1 MFGFLK
7 KKLKEAVEKISG
19 VAETDIGV
27 EEIEEA
33 ERKIEAADEIREDV
47 IKKREL
53 IIESG
58 FELTQEVEKII
69 EKSEEQAHR
78 EIEPI
83 EPEEKRPEETIKEIE
98 EAKEEVIIQELQKEE
113 IEEKIQE
120 KITVEEIIV
129 PKEEKKKGLLERIG
143 MKKPRQEKA
152 LPAGF
157 AVENEKK
164 EEKRKETIF
173 RKIKKT
179 IMEKSLEES
188 DIKDILWELQIG
200 LVENDVAFGA
210 AEKITTDLKNA
221 LLGRSIP
228 KKDIESAVK
237 ESMKKSVMEILD
249 AGKSDIEEKIKS
261 KKPFLIVFLGFNGV
275 GKTTTIARVGHLL
288 KKKGFECVFA
298 AADTWRAGAIQQ
310 IEEHGSRLGIK
321 VIRQDYGSDPA
332 AIIFDAK
339 KYAESHGVD
348 VILADTAG
356 RSHTNV
362 NLVDELK
369 KICRV
374 NKPDLKILVIDALTG
389 NDVVE
394 QARYFDE
401 AVGAD
406 GLIITK
412 ADVYEKGGS
421 ILSAVHTIKKPI
433 FYLGVGQGYDNLQK
447 FDAVKI
453 AEGLLE

>member
-19 VAETDIGV
+19 IAEPDIGI

-53 IIESG
+53 IVESG

-69 EKSEEQAHR
+69 EK
-78 EIEPI
+78 
-83 EPEEKRPEETIKEIE
+83 PEERVQEKSETIKTEEKKLEETVKEIE
-98 EAKEEVIIQELQKEE
+98 KSKEEAVQEPRKEE
-113 IEEKIQE
+113 IAEEETQE
-120 KITVEEIIV
+120 KTVVEEIIV
-129 PKEEKKKGLLERIG
+129 PKEEKKKGLLEKIG
-143 MKKPRQEKA
+143 VKKSRQEKA
-152 LPAGF
+152 LPADF
-157 AVENEKK
+157 EVENEKK
-164 EEKRKETIF
+164 EEKQKETFF
-173 RKIKKT
+173 RKIRKAIT
-179 IMEKSLEES
+179 EKSLEES
-188 DIKDILWELQIG
+188 DIKDILWDLQIG

-210 AEKITTDLKNA
+210 AEKITTDLRNA

-228 KKDIESAVK
+228 KKDIEGAVK

-261 KKPFLIVFLGFNGV
+261 KKPFLVVFLGFNGV

-288 KKKGFECVFA
+288 KKKGFECIFA

-310 IEEHGSRLGIK
+310 IEEHGNRLGIK

-339 KYAESHGVD
+339 KYAESHNID

-394 QARYFDE
+394 QAKYFDE

-421 ILSAVHTIKKPI
+421 VLSAVHTIKKPI
-433 FYLGVGQGYDNLQK
+433 FYLGVGQGYGDLEE
-447 FDAVKI
+447 FDAGKI